1 MYILY
6 DTEWRFSFYQAL
18 RAIEVYF
25 EVAFRIEE
33 LRAEVKLL
41 L

>member
-1 MYILY
+1 MQMLY
-6 DTEWRFSFYQAL
+6 ETEWRFSFYQIL
-18 RAIEVYF
+18 GVIEVYF
-25 EVAFRIEE
+25 EVAFCIEE